1 MTLEKTILKYA
12 LINAI
17 KYGGTASLKAVIGK
31 VLAEN
36 PSLRK
41 NIKEVIKEA
50 EKIVNEVNKMSLEKQ
65 QELLKKMFPEAI
77 VEEKKEVKKG
87 LPPLPNA
94 DKYREIRTRF
104 APNPDFV
111 LTLGN
116 ARPAILS
123 YEYARLYKGKFILRF
138 EDTDPRT
145 KRPLPEAYDLI
156 KEDLKWLKI
165 KWDEEYIQSLR
176 MKIYYYYAK
185 KLLEKG
191 YAYICTCS
199 PEKIREYRTK
209 GIRCTCAEKAPEDQL
224 ELWDKML
231 DGSFEE
237 GQAVLRIKTDPKY
250 PDPSVRDW
258 IAFRV
263 IDTSKYPHPIVG
275 DKYIVW
281 PTYNFACAIDDHEM
295 KITHILRAKEHISNT
310 IKQKFLYEHLKWKYP
325 EAIHFGRLKLEGFIL
340 SKSKIRAGIEK
351 GLYIGP
357 DDIRLGTLMAL
368 RKRGFLPESIWDLIL
383 EVGVKSSEATISFIN
398 LCALNRKYLEPIANR
413 YMFVYDPILLEI
425 PSDKDLVAKLNYH
438 PSFPERGTREI
449 VLKSVEGKV
458 RVYICRNDAIKN
470 LGKPLRLI
478 GLINISL
485 SRVEENVA
493 EGNIIGEDV
502 KEVKDL
508 GGEII
513 QWVPADNY
521 IKAEVM
527 RVQGN
532 SIVVEEGLA
541 DPGVKLLSVNDR
553 IQFIRYGFVKLDS
566 ASENK
571 YKFIYIHD

>member
-1 MTLEKTILKYA
+1 MNLEKIILKYA
-12 LINAI
+12 LINAV

-36 PSLRK
+36 PSLK
-41 NIKEVIKEA
+41 NNIKEVIKEA
-50 EKIVNEVNKMSLEKQ
+50 KKIVNEVNKMGLKKQ
-65 QELLKKMFPEAI
+65 QELLNEMFPDALL
-77 VEEKKEVKKG
+77 VEKKEAQKT

-94 DKYREIRTRF
+94 DKYKEIRTRF

-145 KRPLPEAYDLI
+145 KRPLPEAYNLI

-176 MKIYYYYAK
+176 MEIYYYYAR

-191 YAYICTCS
+191 SAYVCTCP
-199 PEKIREYRTK
+199 PEKIREQRTK
-209 GIRCTCAEKAPEDQL
+209 GIRCICSEKPPEDQL

-231 DGSFEE
+231 EGHFEE
-237 GQAVLRIKTDPKY
+237 GKAVLRIKTDPKY

-275 DKYIVW
+275 DKYVVW

-310 IKQKFLYEHLKWKYP
+310 IKQKFLFDHLGWEYP

-340 SKSKIRAGIEK
+340 SKSKIRFGIEK
-351 GLYIGP
+351 GLYTGP

-383 EVGVKSSEATISFIN
+383 EVGVKASEATISFIN

-425 PSDKDLVAKLNYH
+425 NSDRDLVAKLNYH

-449 VLKSVEGKV
+449 VIRSVKGKV
-458 RVYICRNDAIKN
+458 KVFICREDATRN
-470 LGKPLRLI
+470 LGRPLRLI
-478 GLINISL
+478 GLINITL
-485 SRVEENVA
+485 THIKGDKA
-493 EGNIIGEDV
+493 EGNIIGESI

-513 QWVPADNY
+513 QWIPADNY
-521 IKAEVM
+521 VEAKVI
-527 RVQGN
+527 RVREN
-532 SIVVEEGLA
+532 NIITEEGLA
-541 DPGVKLLSVNDR
+541 DPGVRALSVDDKV
-553 IQFIRYGFVKLDS
+553 QFIRYGFVKLDNIS
-566 ASENK
+566 GNK
-571 YKFIYIHD
+571 YTFIYIHD